1 MAVLI
6 DTMTERMM
14 PQMSTE
20 GKPMAVVDGTA
31 VRLLRIEEIAERLS
45 VSRSMAWK
53 IIALGQLRSV
63 RIGRAVRVRPQDL
76 EDYLADA
83 ARER

>member
-1 MAVLI
+1 
-6 DTMTERMM
+6 M
-14 PQMSTE
+14 PHMSTE
-20 GKPMAVVDGTA
+20 GKPMAVVDGT

-53 IIALGQLRSV
+53 IIALGHLRSV

>member
-1 MAVLI
+1 MLQV
-6 DTMTERMM
+6 
-14 PQMSTE
+14 STQ
-20 GKPMAVVDGTA
+20 GKPINTVDGTT

-53 IIALGQLRSV
+53 LIALGDLRSV

-76 EDYLADA
+76 EVYLAGA
-83 ARER
+83 ARDL

>member
-1 MAVLI
+1 MAVLV

-20 GKPMAVVDGTA
+20 GKPMAVVDGGT